1 MRNRQIFGIGQLA
14 RRLALA
20 FVAVALAAIAVNATV
35 MAGSIHADINSVAMQ
50 QEDSLAQALALTSGA
65 AYQGHSWA
73 RMDLDPVLHLASSG
87 DASVQLR
94 QMSGRLIGTSP
105 HFATFPKAHQLT
117 RPVVVDGRQV
127 GHVTV
132 RFSSMSPSAV
142 VRNFSAARWHERLV
156 AAGLAALIAFVVSLI
171 VARAITAPLEELLA
185 AVRAR
190 GAGMRSV
197 RIKPVRGI
205 GVIRELLESFNA
217 TTTALNR
224 QDRIRRNLVADVA
237 HELRTPTAV
246 LQASLEAML
255 DGVTEMTPDNI
266 SSLRDE
272 VLRLAKMVDDLQCLS
287 AAESASLQLTLSLQN
302 LAVLAEEAASNLADC
317 FNAADVV
324 LNQRLT
330 EVYVMCDSARMREVI
345 SNLLTNALK
354 FTQPGGS
361 VALTVGPDGNGMA
374 SIRVSDT
381 GIGIPR
387 GDLPHVT
394 DRFFRS
400 ACTAEMAGGSGIG
413 LTIVAE
419 LVQAHWGRLEI
430 ASEVGEGTQVT
441 VTLPEAAEF
450 RRRALQR
457 SAGQQ

>member
-1 MRNRQIFGIGQLA
+1 
-14 RRLALA
+14 
-20 FVAVALAAIAVNATV
+20 
-35 MAGSIHADINSVAMQ
+35 
-50 QEDSLAQALALTSGA
+50 
-65 AYQGHSWA
+65 
-73 RMDLDPVLHLASSG
+73 
-87 DASVQLR
+87 
-94 QMSGRLIGTSP
+94 
-105 HFATFPKAHQLT
+105 
-117 RPVVVDGRQV
+117 
-127 GHVTV
+127 
-132 RFSSMSPSAV
+132 
-142 VRNFSAARWHERLV
+142 
-156 AAGLAALIAFVVSLI
+156 
-171 VARAITAPLEELLA
+171 
-185 AVRAR
+185 
-190 GAGMRSV
+190 
-197 RIKPVRGI
+197 
-205 GVIRELLESFNA
+205 
-217 TTTALNR
+217 
-224 QDRIRRNLVADVA
+224 
-237 HELRTPTAV
+237 
-246 LQASLEAML
+246 ML

-413 LTIVAE
+413 LTVVAE
-419 LVQAHWGRLEI
+419 LVEAHRGRLDI
-430 ASEVGEGTQVT
+430 RSEVGQGTQVT
-441 VTLPEAAEF
+441 VTLPVAAEC